1 LVDSVEGVL
10 DAASA
15 PFFLFVNL
23 FGAHLPRSPAPEHV
37 DRFVDDSLADVPVVT
52 NERAHRS
59 GTGMDERGFERMRQL
74 YDADLR
80 TVDDR
85 LEALLDRLSA
95 AGVLEESLVVVVSD
109 HGEHLGEFGLVGH
122 QHSVFEPVVSV
133 PLAVRF
139 PGGGPGRVTDPVET
153 RRVFHT
159 VLDETGVES
168 YPEQSLSSGRG
179 QAVTRG
185 AFYTPMVDVTALTW
199 DGNLRHDRRLL
210 GETLSFART
219 GEHKLVRFDGG
230 EWLFPLPEDGGVSLS
245 RENGRQ
251 AYERLT
257 GEMP

>member
-1 LVDSVEGVL
+1 VL

-23 FGAHLPRSPAPEHV
+23 FGAHLPRSPAPEHA
-37 DRFVDDSLADVPVVT
+37 DRFVDDSLADAPVVT
-52 NERAHRS
+52 NERAHRV
-59 GTGMDERGFERMRQL
+59 GTGMDERGFERMSQL

-85 LEALLDRLSA
+85 LAALLDRLSA

-199 DGNLRHDRRLL
+199 GGRLRHDRRLL

-219 GEHKLVRFDGG
+219 GEHKLVRFDGA

-245 RENGRQ
+245 REDGRQ

-257 GEMP
+257 GEIP

>member
-1 LVDSVEGVL
+1 M
-10 DAASA
+10 
-15 PFFLFVNL
+15 FVNL

-52 NERAHRS
+52 NERAHRL
-59 GTGMDERGFERMRQL
+59 GTGMDERGFERMGQL

-85 LEALLDRLSA
+85 FAALLDRLST

-133 PLAVRF
+133 PLAVQF
-139 PGGGPGRVTDPVET
+139 PGGGPDRVTDPVET

-199 DGNLRHDRRLL
+199 GDELRHDRRLL
-210 GETLSFART
+210 GEALSFART
-219 GEHKLVRFDGG
+219 GEHKLVRFDGA
-230 EWLFPLPEDGGVSLS
+230 EWLFPLPEDGEVSLS
-245 RENGRQ
+245 REDGRQ
-251 AYERLT
+251 VYERLT
-257 GEMP
+257 GWTP